1 MLGLECA
8 GSSQHRV
15 SNIYPNRCSEGLLIL
30 HIFILNDQSMKP
42 EPSSFAR
49 SLGSHEK
56 METNIVELLKIRSA
70 DIRPLIVIDFKL
82 IPYRGMSP
90 SDLKMV

>member
-30 HIFILNDQSMKP
+30 HIFILDDQRMKP
-42 EPSSFAR
+42 EPSSFAP

-56 METNIVELLKIRSA
+56 MEPNIVEPPIKLAPSK
-70 DIRPLIVIDFKL
+70 DPLSRHKAIDC
-82 IPYRGMSP
+82 R
-90 SDLKMV
+90 